1 MAQSISVSDLLLYG
15 RENAVSRLYL
25 AGQTGLDERVVRQ
38 HINRL
43 RLCGAPIISGTA
55 GYHLTDDPYE
65 AESFARSM
73 LHRAQEIARVADAM
87 LCTADRLRGQ
97 GRMEGY

>member
-1 MAQSISVSDLLLYG
+1 MAQIISVSDLLLYG
-15 RENAVSRLYL
+15 KENAVSRLYL
-25 AGQTGLDERVVRQ
+25 AGMTGMDERRVRQ

-43 RLCGAPIISGTA
+43 RLRGAPIISGNA
-55 GYHLTDDPYE
+55 GYHLTGDPYE

-97 GRMEGY
+97 ERLEGF

>member
-1 MAQSISVSDLLLYG
+1 MKLSVSDLLLYG
-15 RENAVSRLYL
+15 KQNAVSRLYL
-25 AGQTGLDERVVRQ
+25 AGQTGLDERIVRQ

-43 RLCGAPIISGTA
+43 RLCGAPIISGNA
-55 GYHLTDDPYE
+55 GYHLTDDPLE

-73 LHRAQEIARVADAM
+73 LHRAHEISRVADAM

-97 GRMEGY
+97 ARMEGW